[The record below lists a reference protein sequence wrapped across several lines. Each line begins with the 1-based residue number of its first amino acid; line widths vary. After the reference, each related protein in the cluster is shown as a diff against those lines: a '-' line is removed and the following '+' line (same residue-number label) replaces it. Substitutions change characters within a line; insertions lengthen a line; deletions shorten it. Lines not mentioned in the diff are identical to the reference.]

1 MEKRMRAFLVLLLI
15 GLTSLSVNAFPAQ
28 EKAAPHNDIVLPDQE
43 YLIGPNDVVE
53 VYVLKMPELSRE
65 YRVGANGTIEMPFL
79 GSIPAEK
86 KTSRELSAAIAKGL
100 QDGYLVDPQVSV
112 IVRQV
117 NRRYFIQ
124 GAVRTAGV
132 YNIEGRPTL
141 LELISIAGGLNP
153 PYGST
158 AFIMHKT
165 QQPAAQPPAQPAQ
178 NEADAVYELKKA
190 NLNAL
195 MRGDFAE
202 NVRIE
207 PGDIVQIPPSDV
219 FFVAGEVKAPGSFP
233 LKEGT
238 TLRIAIS
245 LAQNT
250 NMAAAPGKAVIFRE
264 DGSKERR
271 QIPIDITAVMR
282 GRSPDVPIMA
292 NDIIVVPNSKAK
304 SALVPVMNSFGVN
317 IAWAAT
323 RVIAP

>member
-1 MEKRMRAFLVLLLI
+1 MRAFLVLLLI
-15 GLTSLSVNAFPAQ
+15 GLTSLSVKPSQAQ

-65 YRVGANGTIEMPFL
+65 YRVGANGTIEIPFL

-86 KTSRELSAAIAKGL
+86 KSSRELSAAIAKGL
-100 QDGYLVDPQVSV
+100 QGGYLVDPQVSV
-112 IVRQV
+112 IVKQV

-158 AFIMHKT
+158 AFIMHKI
-165 QQPAAQPPAQPAQ
+165 QPPPAQPAQPAQ
-178 NEADAVYELKKA
+178 NEADAVYDLKKA

-219 FFVAGEVKAPGSFP
+219 FFVAGDVKAPGAFP

-238 TLRIAIS
+238 TLRVAIS

-250 NMAAAPGKAVIFRE
+250 NPTAAPSKAVIFRE
-264 DGSKERR
+264 DGSKEKK
-271 QIPIDITAVMR
+271 QVPVDITAVMR
-282 GRSPDVPIMA
+282 GRQPDVEIMA

-304 SALVPVMNSFGVN
+304 SIYVPVLNSFGVN
-317 IAWAAT
+317 IAYGAA
-323 RVIAP
+323 RVLIP

>member
-1 MEKRMRAFLVLLLI
+1 MRAFLVLLLI

-79 GSIPAEK
+79 GSILAEN

-165 QQPAAQPPAQPAQ
+165 QPPPAQPAAQPAQ
-178 NEADAVYELKKA
+178 NEADAVYDLKKA

-219 FFVAGEVKAPGSFP
+219 FFVAGEVKAPGSFS

-304 SALVPVMNSFGVN
+304 SALLPMMNSFGVN
-317 IAWAAT
+317 IARPAT
-323 RVIAP
+323 RVIAPY